1 MAIGRFALGI
11 LTIVVTILSEYAW
24 AAADA
29 DPDPEADALSPAVI
43 ASLAGR

>member
-1 MAIGRFALGI
+1 MAVGRFVLSI

-24 AAADA
+24 AAANP

-43 ASLAGR
+43 ASLAGK